1 MISASAPTTP
11 DPSLAPERRLPRWMP
26 LPFFASGFAALV
38 YQVVWQRAL
47 YAIFGINIESVTV
60 VVTAFLTGLG
70 IGSIV
75 GGALSRS
82 PRRSALLLFSALEL
96 SIAAFGFLSLAL
108 FRWVG
113 ALTLALGDGARSAIM
128 FAVVL
133 LPTLLMGA
141 TLPLLVAHAVRRTP
155 NVGGAVG
162 MLYFVNTAG
171 SAVAAIASVLVLMPR
186 LGEHGSVAV
195 AALANLAVGGG
206 LLLHARRGADA

>member
-1 MISASAPTTP
+1 MTTASAPAAP
-11 DPSLAPERRLPRWMP
+11 SPSLAADRRLPRWMP

-70 IGSIV
+70 IGSIA

-82 PRRSALLLFSALEL
+82 PRRPALLLFSALEL
-96 SIAAFGFLSLAL
+96 SIAAFGFVSLGL
-108 FRWVG
+108 FRRIG
-113 ALTLALGDGARSAIM
+113 DLTLPLGDGARSAVM
-128 FAVVL
+128 FVVIL

-171 SAVAAIASVLVLMPR
+171 SALAALASVLVLMPR

-206 LLLHARRGADA
+206 LLVYARRGADA